1 MIRVRMEEFSE
12 VGTDLGNAVREGE
25 GGNDRVAVV

>member
-1 MIRVRMEEFSE
+1 MEEFSE